1 MANLSMS
8 LKRIGTNGACR
19 HYIPRDGNGVFK
31 SPKDLNFHPAHI
43 GVEAGDLT
51 AEALGFGREGRK
63 VNDWL
68 ARWLPSQTEVN
79 VGAGIGSANGRREPV
94 VDLPGV
100 SLKIR
105 AVPAKGKGKRSGVLT
120 TLRNDSARGIF
131 GDLAALHAR
140 GRDVAVVTLLLDRED
155 TGAYILREDEV
166 RYSVSYPFREFAA
179 TGWDASL
186 DRARKREP
194 EDEGDDPAA
203 AGKKSKPVGRPA
215 AGTKLPDTWLTH
227 KVTTCIGGSWVF
239 NGSHPRTNVPT
250 EWRVGTYEQ
259 VRAVIAGL
267 MYL

>member
-1 MANLSMS
+1 MANLAMS
-8 LKRIGTNGACR
+8 LKRIGINGTR

-51 AEALGFGREGRK
+51 AEALGFGREGKK

-79 VGAGIGSANGRREPV
+79 VGDGIGSANGRREPV

-120 TLRNDSARGIF
+120 TLRNDSARGILA
-131 GDLAALHAR
+131 DLAALHAR

-155 TGAYILREDEV
+155 TGAYVLREEEV

-186 DRARKREP
+186 ERARKREP
-194 EDEGDDPAA
+194 EDTRTG
-203 AGKKSKPVGRPA
+203 PVGRPA

-267 MYL
+267 MYQ